1 MNATIGVKIT
11 LTIVCVASLSIYLSR
26 EIYSSI
32 ILANYMIYD
41 FMIINIKFKNDIN
54 YQKENGL
61 DSWWWSLSLIVDGH
75 KWLKLDR

>member
-1 MNATIGVKIT
+1 
-11 LTIVCVASLSIYLSR
+11 
-26 EIYSSI
+26 
-32 ILANYMIYD
+32 MIYD